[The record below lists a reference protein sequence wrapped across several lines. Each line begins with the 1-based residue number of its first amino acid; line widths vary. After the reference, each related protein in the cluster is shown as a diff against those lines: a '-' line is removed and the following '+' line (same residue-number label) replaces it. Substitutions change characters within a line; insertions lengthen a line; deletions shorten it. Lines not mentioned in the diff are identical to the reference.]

1 MSNNSK
7 TINPAKSIRGEIV
20 LPGDKSISHRA
31 VMLGSISEGVTK
43 IENFLNAEDCLST
56 MAAFKNLGVGIGLS
70 GSTVT
75 VNGAGSGG
83 LKKPAAE
90 LYLGNSGTTM
100 RLLLGILAGEDFE
113 CTLSGDDS
121 LSRRPMKRVTEP
133 LRQMGARIEGRDDA
147 DLAPLTIHGGRLK
160 GIDHISPAASAQV
173 KSSILFAGLH
183 ADGVTSVTE
192 PFKSRDHSE
201 RMLKLFGADIA
212 SDGLKTTIKKGRS
225 LKGKNMRVPGDIS
238 GAAFFIVA
246 ALLGEDSELV
256 IKDVGCNKT
265 RTGAL
270 EILKEM
276 GANIEIKKRID
287 GWEPVCDLIIRSS
300 KLRPATIER
309 SEIPGSIDE
318 LPALMIAAAFAE
330 GQTVI
335 KGAGE
340 LRVKE
345 TDRIRSMQHNLSR
358 MGAVIR
364 SKGDDV
370 VIDGPGKLIGSDLS
384 SFRDH
389 RTAMAVS
396 IAALFASEKSV
407 IDDVSCVNTSF
418 PEFFN
423 ILKSVS
429 IY

>member
-276 GANIEIKKRID
+276 GANIEINKKID